1 MPAVSELMNGED
13 IQFIK
18 PTASARTAAE
28 DMKALHRGCLVVI
41 SRGKLVGIITERD
54 LVQKIVAT
62 GKSPVK
68 TRVSKIMST
77 PVITVDPGTK
87 ISDAAKL
94 MVRNRIRRLPV
105 IRGAKVVGMLT
116 ATDFARY
123 MRLHD
128 RDDPTW
134 AAAARAAD
142 YQTIFE

>member
-13 IQFIK
+13 IQFIH
-18 PTASARTAAE
+18 PTARVRRAAE
-28 DMKALHRGCLVVI
+28 DMKALHRGCLLVI
-41 SRGKLVGIITERD
+41 AGGKLVGIITERD

-62 GKSPVK
+62 GKNPAKVPV
-68 TRVSKIMST
+68 SSIMST
-77 PVITVDPGTK
+77 PVVTVDPGTK
-87 ISDAAKL
+87 ISNAARL
-94 MVRNRIRRLPV
+94 MVENRIRRLPV

-128 RDDPTW
+128 RDDPVW
-134 AAAARAAD
+134 AAASRAAD